1 MADQDLTQPHMVHCV
16 KLDKEL
22 PGLAKP
28 PLKGEVGQRI
38 YDNVSKQAW
47 QMWLEHSKMLVNEFR
62 LDLMSEQG
70 QRIWFDELEKYF
82 WGEGSS
88 APPEFKPKDG
98 PEGG

>member
-1 MADQDLTQPHMVHCV
+1 MTEQDPSQPHMVQCV
-16 KLDKEL
+16 KLGKKL
-22 PGLAKP
+22 PGLPKP

-38 YDNVSKQAW
+38 YENVSKQAW

-82 WGEGSS
+82 WGEGSA
-88 APPEFKPKDG
+88 APPDFKPQ
-98 PEGG
+98 EQ